1 MHPRRAAAMFLTR
14 RPCALDLDAG
24 SAAFAAEAGSR
35 NTCDPQDQLRFPA
48 KAEARRSRSTA
59 WKDSPVHNSRTA
71 PSVFGKLRHSR
82 SRL

>member
-35 NTCDPQDQLRFPA
+35 NTCDPQVVSQF
-48 KAEARRSRSTA
+48 EIE
-59 WKDSPVHNSRTA
+59 
-71 PSVFGKLRHSR
+71 
-82 SRL
+82 RLTVVS